1 MSGTARPLPERKR
14 RTSPDSGKGL
24 PVRLQRRA
32 VASETGNEI
41 WLLTLSDLL
50 VLLLIFFVLFFGT
63 SLHRQGRAV
72 PTPPPASPVVEES
85 AVAPLVL
92 PRAAHQEPS
101 PVQAASSLESD
112 LVGILGEHP
121 AEQGVTVERHSQYL
135 IVTFPEQILFDS
147 GLSRLKP
154 SVGPLLEKVSRFI
167 LDHPGISTEIHGHTD
182 DRPIHNQRYPSN
194 WELSA
199 DRAAQVA
206 KALVEQGTPPER
218 LSIKGFGEYQPL
230 QANDS
235 DLSRLKNRRV
245 EIQFSVPPST
255 PVP

>member
-1 MSGTARPLPERKR
+1 MSGMAGPLPERKR
-14 RTSPDSGKGL
+14 QTSTDSGRVL
-24 PVRLQRRA
+24 PVRLQRKA
-32 VASETGNEI
+32 IASETGNEI

-63 SLHRQGRAV
+63 SLHRQDRAV
-72 PTPPPASPVVEES
+72 PTPPPAPPVEES
-85 AVAPLVL
+85 AVIPLVL
-92 PRAAHQEPS
+92 PRAAHPEPS

-112 LVGILGEHP
+112 LVGLLGGHP
-121 AEQGVTVERHSQYL
+121 AEQGVTVERRSQYM

-147 GLSRLKP
+147 GLSRIKP
-154 SVGPLLEKVSRFI
+154 SAAPILEKVSRFI
-167 LDHPGISTEIHGHTD
+167 LEHPGVSTEVHGHTD

-218 LSIKGFGEYQPL
+218 LSIKGFGEYRPIL
-230 QANDS
+230 ANDS
-235 DLSRLKNRRV
+235 DPNRLKNRRV
-245 EIQFSVPPST
+245 EIQFSVHPST
-255 PVP
+255 PAS